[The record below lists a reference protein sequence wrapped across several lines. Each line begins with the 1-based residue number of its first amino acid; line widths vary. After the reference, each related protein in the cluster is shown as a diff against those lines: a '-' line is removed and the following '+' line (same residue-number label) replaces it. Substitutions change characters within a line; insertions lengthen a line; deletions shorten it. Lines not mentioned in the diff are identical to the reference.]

1 MANKRA
7 ALKAVRQSQKRAASN
22 GSVRSRLR
30 TLAKKVKAA
39 VQSGSGDLKSVVS
52 SYVSELD
59 KAVKKHVIHRNNAS
73 RHKSA
78 VGRYLS

>member
-1 MANKRA
+1 MANKKA

-22 GSVRSRLR
+22 GSFRSKLR
-30 TLAKKVKAA
+30 TLAKKVKVA
-39 VQSGSGDLKSVVS
+39 VSLGSSDLRSVVS

-59 KAVKKHVIHRNNAS
+59 KAVKKHVIHRNNAN

-78 VGRYLS
+78 VGRYLV